1 MKKKSASTEV
11 TTAPPLYSLKDLRRA
26 WRTHQE
32 AVAAAR
38 QAEASRP
45 APPSDVDFKAK
56 VGPVAPVKAAARAL
70 VATPRAAP
78 VPRQRLQD
86 ERAVMQ
92 EALSDGMDAE
102 QWLQTD
108 VDMSYARPGLGP
120 DVLRK
125 LSRGHWSV
133 QGEIDLHGLRVDEA
147 RSGVAEFLRLA
158 MTRRWRCVR
167 IVHGKGL
174 GSPQGLPVLKNK
186 VKRWLQQREE
196 VLAFAQAPIQLGG
209 AGALLVLLKS

>member
-1 MKKKSASTEV
+1 MKKKSASSEE
-11 TTAPPLYSLKDLRRA
+11 TTVPPLYSLKDLRRA

-45 APPSDVDFKAK
+45 APPSDADFKAC
-56 VGPVAPVKAAARAL
+56 VGPVAPLKAAPRARL
-70 VATPRAAP
+70 ATPRAEP
-78 VPRQRLQD
+78 LPRQRLQD
-86 ERAVMQ
+86 ERSVMQ
-92 EALSDGMDAE
+92 EALSDGMDAD

-108 VDMSYARPGLGP
+108 VDMSYARPGIGP

-174 GSPQGLPVLKNK
+174 RSRAAGPVLKALTDRMLRRRDD
-186 VKRWLQQREE
+186 V
-196 VLAFAQAPIQLGG
+196 VAFASARPMQGG
-209 AGALLVLLKS
+209 TGAVVVLLKP